1 MFLYYLL
8 KILEDL
14 KRISVV
20 VISKVFWYVWIL
32 NIKGYK
38 LKRFKKS
45 VEKENKNV
53 TQWNKDHRHKI

>member
-14 KRISVV
+14 KQISVV
-20 VISKVFWYVWIL
+20 VISKVFWYVWIRY
-32 NIKGYK
+32 IKGYK

-53 TQWNKDHRHKI
+53 TQWNKDHRHNI